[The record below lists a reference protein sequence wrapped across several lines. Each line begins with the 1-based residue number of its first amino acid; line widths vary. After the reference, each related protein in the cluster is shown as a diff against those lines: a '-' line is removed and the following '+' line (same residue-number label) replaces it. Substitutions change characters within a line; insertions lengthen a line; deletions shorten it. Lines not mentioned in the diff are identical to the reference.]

1 MRKLTLTLLLTGF
14 SLLLAGCASQTI
26 TIDSLCEAKAV
37 PVSPEIKAQ
46 LRTWLTP
53 EGKLKADAPKGAAA
67 FLKSLRANND
77 LIKSNCS
84 KGAGD
89 DDRD

>member
-1 MRKLTLTLLLTGF
+1 MRKLTSTLLLMAF
-14 SLLLAGCASQTI
+14 SLLLAGCHSQTI
-26 TIDSLCEAKAV
+26 TIDSLCEARAV
-37 PVSPEIKAQ
+37 PVSPEIKAL

-53 EGKLKADAPKGAAA
+53 DGKLKANAPKGAAA

-84 KGAGD
+84 KGAG
-89 DDRD
+89 R